1 MYTEPL
7 STTSN
12 INLGKLASPTRDF
25 IEVTNLFFVKI
36 AVYIMIKMG
45 AIPESSKIGKKSSS
59 SMKSIVMIGGV
70 LGAIFAVGL
79 AYMFFYVAPEEVIE
93 RVEVIAV
100 TQEGCIAETADGF
113 ATNIGQCIAEPGE
126 FVMAPIDQKVKE
138 RQLAMNPTGR

>member
-1 MYTEPL
+1 
-7 STTSN
+7 
-12 INLGKLASPTRDF
+12 
-25 IEVTNLFFVKI
+25 
-36 AVYIMIKMG
+36 MG
-45 AIPESSKIGKKSSS
+45 AIPQRTTISKQSTSNTKSY
-59 SMKSIVMIGGV
+59 IMIAGI

-93 RVEVIAV
+93 RVQVIAV

-113 ATNIGQCIAEPGE
+113 ATNIGQCNAQPGE